1 MDVRERMQRT
11 LDGYQAGVRVLGVEI
26 EKADPPA
33 QVVDAFRDVQV
44 AEQNAD
50 AARNQAQGY
59 AQQVLAQAEGE
70 AEAFDKVYAQY
81 RLAPEVTR
89 QRLYYETMER
99 VLSQTDKTIVE
110 TDNVTPY
117 LPLPEIRRRRVAA
130 RHHRDRTGGGSNMSN
145 FLQDHRNTV
154 IALAVLVIGFMMSAY
169 VVPEEDQVVIIRT
182 GEPVGTVNT
191 PGGETDAG
199 LYFRVPFIDSVNR
212 IEKRLLDL
220 EMTDEEVLSADQQ
233 RLLVNAYARFR
244 ITDPVRMVE
253 RAGSTDG
260 VRNALEPI
268 LNSVLRQELG
278 RRTFQAM
285 LTAERG
291 SALANVRTNLDRQA
305 RQYGAEVVDVKIM
318 RTDLPEAPLQSAFR
332 RMDRT
337 ANAKGRTIR
346 AGGSMRASSAPRPM
360 PKRTDLCRAFGK
372 DAEFYDFY
380 RAMQSYGATFSN
392 DDNPS
397 ESASSCRRT
406 MNICGSSAGGVDG
419 SSNGA
424 GTLFNRHSPAG
435 PTFTRRSR
443 EFHSLVSVLPTAGC
457 LHNMALDEKDVKPV
471 RYAYSVTSAL
481 LVGGAAISLATGYP
495 AGAQVAQNDDSQMA
509 RVVPRAGAPE
519 SFADLT
525 AQLQPAV
532 VNISTR
538 QRIEVSNRQGNPD
551 AGTPFEGLFNRRG
564 GQQQEPQYREGQS
577 LGSGF
582 VISAD
587 GYVVTNNRVVQPQR
601 ARHG

>member
-1 MDVRERMQRT
+1 
-11 LDGYQAGVRVLGVEI
+11 
-26 EKADPPA
+26 
-33 QVVDAFRDVQV
+33 
-44 AEQNAD
+44 
-50 AARNQAQGY
+50 
-59 AQQVLAQAEGE
+59 
-70 AEAFDKVYAQY
+70 
-81 RLAPEVTR
+81 
-89 QRLYYETMER
+89 
-99 VLSQTDKTIVE
+99 
-110 TDNVTPY
+110 
-117 LPLPEIRRRRVAA
+117 
-130 RHHRDRTGGGSNMSN
+130 MSN

-191 PGGETDAG
+191 PVGETAAG
-199 LYFRVPFIDSVNR
+199 LYFRLPFIDSVNR

-332 RMDRT
+332 RMESDRERE
-337 ANAKGRTIR
+337 ARTIR
-346 AGGSMRASSAPRPM
+346 AGGSRDARIIRAEADAESARIYAE
-360 PKRTDLCRAFGK
+360 AFGK

-380 RAMQSYGATFSN
+380 RAMQSYDATFSN

-397 ESASSCRRT
+397 ESSIILSPDNEYLRQFRGRR
-406 MNICGSSAGGVDG
+406 
-419 SSNGA
+419 
-424 GTLFNRHSPAG
+424 
-435 PTFTRRSR
+435 
-443 EFHSLVSVLPTAGC
+443 
-457 LHNMALDEKDVKPV
+457 
-471 RYAYSVTSAL
+471 
-481 LVGGAAISLATGYP
+481 
-495 AGAQVAQNDDSQMA
+495 
-509 RVVPRAGAPE
+509 
-519 SFADLT
+519 
-525 AQLQPAV
+525 
-532 VNISTR
+532 
-538 QRIEVSNRQGNPD
+538 
-551 AGTPFEGLFNRRG
+551 
-564 GQQQEPQYREGQS
+564 
-577 LGSGF
+577 
-582 VISAD
+582 
-587 GYVVTNNRVVQPQR
+587 
-601 ARHG
+601 